1 MILDAI
7 KKICKDSKLELRKVE
22 TNYGNFFKVYIDDSE
37 LEYGSKDSDFLLDWL
52 HDDLNHAFIDKFDIL
67 DPFEGVIFLKNDQIF
82 FDLEFNNTWK
92 YDGTHGG
99 EEITIFD
106 LLPFLPEFITQF
118 EEFSTLALDED
129 LIFCS
134 FSYEKNYGEDG
145 KLVILDLWCEE
156 PNEISFMSHDRLI
169 QELSNEINNRIQN
182 QFEESQELFV
192 SSEDGVSIS
201 IYSTYKEE
209 FSFEDIFD

>member
-1 MILDAI
+1 MILDAL
-7 KKICKDSKLELRKVE
+7 KKICRDSKLELRKVE
-22 TNYGNFFKVYIDDSE
+22 TNYGNGVKVFIDDLE

-52 HDDLNHAFIDKFDIL
+52 HDDLNNAFIDKFDIL

-106 LLPFLPEFITQF
+106 LLPYLPEFITRF

-134 FSYEKNYGEDG
+134 FAYEKNYGEDG

-156 PNEISFMSHDRLI
+156 PNEISFMSNDRLI

-182 QFEESQELFV
+182 QFEESEELFV
-192 SSEDGVSIS
+192 SSEDGISIS